1 MGLYMHKEIW
11 KKRAWWNPGNGKRE
25 GETGN
30 NYHIIPVGLIDKAS
44 YEWDVMAKGIKIVLL
59 L

>member
-1 MGLYMHKEIW
+1 MVESW
-11 KKRAWWNPGNGKRE
+11 KRETGRGNGKR
-25 GETGN
+25 ETGN